1 MARVADQLAAGVRAQ
16 WEAEDSIRGLNRP
29 YPLPVSWA
37 AADPGLAVE
46 WGSLVNLASSG
57 AGRRLPP
64 AGTWASGPADLAGK
78 GDELVNVL
86 DRVPTGRMVVLGEP
100 GAGKTM
106 LMIRLVLDLIGHRG
120 DGEPVPILVSMA
132 SWNPVGQD
140 LREWLAAQLL
150 IDHPA
155 LTGPP
160 PPGRM
165 ERTQAAAL
173 LADHL
178 ILPVL
183 DGLDEIPEQIRGP
196 AIDKINDALRP
207 GERLVVTCRSEQYRD
222 AIRPKGGPELRPVEA
237 AAAIELCPLDLAV
250 AREYLWHGAPGPE
263 TRARW
268 DRLFNRL
275 GKKAPVREAFTTPLM
290 VGLAHTVY
298 NSSPAGSSTVRPDPF
313 DLRNRALT
321 DRKAV
326 ESLLFDAFISAAYRH
341 DPGGRWTAQDAGKWL
356 VFLAR
361 HLERKVAGP
370 DLAWW
375 QLRRSM
381 PRTAVEA
388 VAVAATAAGVA
399 AGVMAGLAM
408 AAFVVVARARVPAGV
423 VVGLMVGVGVMAGVA
438 GLVGRGSA
446 EAPARGVR
454 VSGPGGMPV
463 GALMAGLV
471 IFLGVAAALEGGSV
485 AAVVL
490 GLAIV
495 AAFAAGI
502 MAVAGLEGV
511 PGDLAEAASPQ
522 AVLAHDRRMAL
533 LLTLAAGPGAGI
545 IVGVMAGSV
554 AGPGPGSRSGS
565 WPGPGSASG

>member
-1 MARVADQLAAGVRAQ
+1 M
-16 WEAEDSIRGLNRP
+16 
-29 YPLPVSWA
+29 
-37 AADPGLAVE
+37 
-46 WGSLVNLASSG
+46 
-57 AGRRLPP
+57 
-64 AGTWASGPADLAGK
+64 
-78 GDELVNVL
+78 
-86 DRVPTGRMVVLGEP
+86 
-100 GAGKTM
+100 
-106 LMIRLVLDLIGHRG
+106 
-120 DGEPVPILVSMA
+120 
-132 SWNPVGQD
+132 
-140 LREWLAAQLL
+140 
-150 IDHPA
+150 
-155 LTGPP
+155 
-160 PPGRM
+160 
-165 ERTQAAAL
+165 
-173 LADHL
+173 
-178 ILPVL
+178 
-183 DGLDEIPEQIRGP
+183 
-196 AIDKINDALRP
+196 
-207 GERLVVTCRSEQYRD
+207 
-222 AIRPKGGPELRPVEA
+222 
-237 AAAIELCPLDLAV
+237 
-250 AREYLWHGAPGPE
+250 
-263 TRARW
+263 
-268 DRLFNRL
+268 
-275 GKKAPVREAFTTPLM
+275 
-290 VGLAHTVY
+290 
-298 NSSPAGSSTVRPDPF
+298 RPDPF

-554 AGPGPGSRSGS
+554 AGPGAGIAIGVLAGAGVGLGVSAAKQRGRHTCSPWGGWRSATAASAADELPRRCPPARSLETSRRGLPVPAHRTTAPAGQPGRGQA
-565 WPGPGSASG
+565 ASEFTSYSSHRGAG